1 MEYQNNEKIQ
11 TFTPVLAAFPFDRT
25 TLEILILK
33 LSFKVSL
40 TTSEINLLYF
50 TEETYITSIEF
61 LIEVEVSIE
70 VHNSLQACQTADF
83 VSELNTSYTIY

>member
-40 TTSEINLLYF
+40 ITSEMNLIYF
-50 TEETYITSIEF
+50 TKETYITSIKV
-61 LIEVEVSIE
+61 LIEVDRSP
-70 VHNSLQACQTADF
+70 
-83 VSELNTSYTIY
+83 